1 MGHGCS
7 AAPQELWGSS
17 HLAFFL
23 WLPRGE
29 KYGFITYRYSEHAAL
44 SLKNGPSLRK
54 RNEPSFQLSSGGL
67 GRFFWTR
74 YADLGEEAAAALSL
88 LSAQSCY
95 GAEPW
100 SRRDPKRLQSLQE
113 KAFLGLMELLMAQ
126 GGGLRNWGEG
136 KKKLV

>member
-1 MGHGCS
+1 MGQGCS

-95 GAEPW
+95 GA
-100 SRRDPKRLQSLQE
+100 DPGHAGIPNAFRACRKRLS
-113 KAFLGLMELLMAQ
+113 
-126 GGGLRNWGEG
+126 
-136 KKKLV
+136 